1 MLREFSQP
9 HWNLAPLI
17 PSTAMLSVISDQL
30 TAMETLNG

>member
-9 HWNLAPLI
+9 YWNLAPLI
-17 PSTAMLSVISDQL
+17 SSTAMVSAISDQL